1 MVKIYN
7 SLSTKLI
14 VSFLAL
20 IVIASGA
27 SFFLLYDESKK
38 AVLNATDDMLT
49 EDAVIIASQINTS
62 ALMSLTPGME
72 SSHTYTMIKAQMEDM
87 RKSTEYLANVYTVY
101 ISNGKAYFLV
111 VDATTSTA
119 TVAIGSE
126 YSEINQ
132 KVFSAYTAGKAMV
145 TDSFYTTQYG
155 TYRSAFTPIKDA
167 NGTIV
172 AMLGISMTAE
182 GRIADLN
189 NMQTNFGLIIIAII
203 AIAAIAVLVLAFNI
217 TRDIKKLDVA
227 AEKIS
232 TGDMSAEV
240 NVKRKDEVGQLAESF
255 NRMLVSLK
263 FETMMREEEEKA
275 KRDLDGEKGRGD

>member
-72 SSHTYTMIKAQMEDM
+72 SSATYNMIKAQMEEM
-87 RKSTEYLANVYTVY
+87 RKSTEYLANIYTVY
-101 ISNGKAYFLV
+101 IVNGKAYFLV

-126 YSEINQ
+126 YTEINH
-132 KVFSAYTAGKAMV
+132 KVFSAYSAGKAMV

-167 NGTIV
+167 NGTTV

-182 GRIADLN
+182 GRIAELN
-189 NMQTNFGLIIIAII
+189 DMQTTFGLIIIAII

-217 TRDIKKLDVA
+217 TRDIKKLDLA

-275 KRDLDGEKGRGD
+275 KRDQDNEKGRGD